1 MCHTPTIDEISIANA
16 AKNDGD
22 ARAQGGQQCAR
33 GTIAINR
40 NYSFPIGSTQPP
52 QLPLSEV
59 CQRGPHSAPEG
70 KIALRPHRKPSGKQT
85 SAASASHPSRG
96 VGSRHSGHPKL
107 SLTPRCRMALKG
119 PRSIMLR
126 DAPRGKR
133 HVKQTLISGLKGS
146 FQAVIKWKSLHCCFL
161 RTLFDITT
169 ARPANPVFTPASRY
183 QVFARR

>member
-52 QLPLSEV
+52 QLPPSEV

-70 KIALRPHRKPSGKQT
+70 KIALRPHRKTFRKADIRCKREPSILRGWKPTFRPPQT
-85 SAASASHPSRG
+85 ELDAALPQACFEPLVRLSH
-96 VGSRHSGHPKL
+96 
-107 SLTPRCRMALKG
+107 
-119 PRSIMLR
+119 
-126 DAPRGKR
+126 
-133 HVKQTLISGLKGS
+133 
-146 FQAVIKWKSLHCCFL
+146 
-161 RTLFDITT
+161 RTLL
-169 ARPANPVFTPASRY
+169 
-183 QVFARR
+183 